1 MPINVL
7 VQRFIFCSYV
17 TKQAV
22 ICLDQVS
29 KFTVFERYK
38 ICWKS
43 WSLPGRERLNLGSYV
58 VDVFCD
64 ETLDLKP
71 LSYQQKVI
79 KVLQRHLH
87 VALVDELQDVRLN
100 EFKFKQYR

>member
-1 MPINVL
+1 MHIKML
-7 VQRFIFCSYV
+7 VQRLIFYSYV

-22 ICLDQVS
+22 ICCQSLLCLKGT
-29 KFTVFERYK
+29 KFVE
-38 ICWKS
+38 KS

-71 LSYQQKVI
+71 LGYQQKVI

-100 EFKFKQYR
+100 